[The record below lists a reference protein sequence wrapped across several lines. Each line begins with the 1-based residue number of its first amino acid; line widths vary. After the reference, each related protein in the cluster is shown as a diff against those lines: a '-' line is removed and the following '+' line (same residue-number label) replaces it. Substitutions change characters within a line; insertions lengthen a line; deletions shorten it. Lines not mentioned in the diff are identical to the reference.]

1 MAFWSGLFSRKA
13 SVDDIARAIA
23 LSRSSLAGAAVNAES
38 SMRVA
43 AVYGC
48 VRVISETVGSLP
60 LHIYRRTAGGKIRA
74 VDHPLYRLLHDTPNP
89 WQTAMEFREMMQAHL
104 CLRGNAYAYIN
115 WTSPTNA
122 SELIPIHPDR
132 VTVRQLDDMS
142 LVYEVRNKTGVQLFP
157 AEDILHIRGLSS
169 DGIVGRSVLEDARES
184 IGVAIATQE
193 YASKF
198 YANDATPSLVVS
210 IPGKLSPEARKRLVE
225 AWQDT
230 FGGSRNARRTAVLEE
245 GAKVEPLAMTFDD
258 AQFLETR
265 KFQRSEI
272 AGIFRVPP
280 HLIGDLER
288 ATFGNIE
295 HQSIEFVTHCIR
307 PWLVRWEQ
315 ALSRALFTAP
325 GIYFPEHVVEGLL
338 RGDIKSRYDA
348 YAVGRVN
355 GWLSANDIRSL
366 ENLNPIQG
374 GDVYLQPMNMVPAG
388 SPAASGAAKAVYRGQ
403 EVNLQPTAGMKDEA
417 ERGLA
422 WRDEFNRG
430 GTQVGVSRARDIL
443 NADELSPDTVRRM
456 HSYFSRHEVD
466 KQGQGWSPGEDGYPS
481 AGRIAWALWGGDA
494 GQTWARAKV
503 EQLDR
508 LDESEG

>member
-1 MAFWSGLFSRKA
+1 MAFWSGLFSRKGTT
-13 SVDDIARAIA
+13 VDQIAREIARAN
-23 LSRSSLAGAAVNAES
+23 AGAAGVPVNAES

-60 LHIYRRTAGGKIRA
+60 LHIYRRTSSGKERA
-74 VDHPLYRLLHDTPNP
+74 DNHPLYRLLHDTPNE

-115 WTSPTNA
+115 WVNDSQA
-122 SELIPIHPDR
+122 SELIPLSPDR
-132 VTVRQLDDMS
+132 VTVKQLPDMTRE
-142 LVYEVRNKTGVQLFP
+142 YHVRSDAGTRVFK

-169 DGIVGRSVLEDARES
+169 DGLVGRSVLEDAREA

-193 YASKF
+193 YANRF
-198 YANDATPSLVVS
+198 YANDATPSLV
-210 IPGKLSPEARKRLVE
+210 IKLQGKLSPEARKRL
-225 AWQDT
+225 ADTWQET

-245 GAKVEPLAMTFDD
+245 GASIEPIAMTFDD

-280 HLIGDLER
+280 HMIGDLER

-315 ALSRALFTAP
+315 ALSKALFTAP
-325 GIYFPEHVVEGLL
+325 GLYFPEHNVEGLL
-338 RGDIKSRYDA
+338 RGDVKSRYEA
-348 YAVGRVN
+348 YAVGRAN

-366 ENLNPIQG
+366 ENLNPIAG
-374 GDVYLQPMNMVPAG
+374 GDTYLQPLNMVPAG
-388 SPAASGAAKAVYRGQ
+388 SPAAQGAV
-403 EVNLQPTAGMKDEA
+403 
-417 ERGLA
+417 
-422 WRDEFNRG
+422 
-430 GTQVGVSRARDIL
+430 
-443 NADELSPDTVRRM
+443 
-456 HSYFSRHEVD
+456 
-466 KQGQGWSPGEDGYPS
+466 
-481 AGRIAWALWGGDA
+481 
-494 GQTWARAKV
+494 
-503 EQLDR
+503 
-508 LDESEG
+508 